1 MGRDTFDIIVRG
13 RRAQE
18 VKAEILDWIRSRR
31 IRVLEDQGYY
41 ILCKKGGF
49 WLAPTPIFFEI
60 RFEEHL
66 RGVKVH
72 AEGWV
77 SLYGIRELDFSTA
90 FLGAVLREIGGKLMW
105 ELSVMVR
112 GMSR

>member
-1 MGRDTFDIIVRG
+1 MGRDTFDVIVRG

-18 VKAEILDWIRSRR
+18 VKAEILDWMRSRR
-31 IRVLEDQGYY
+31 IRVLEDHGHF
-41 ILCKKGGF
+41 ILCRKGGL
-49 WLAPTPIFFEI
+49 WLAPTPIYFEI

-72 AEGWV
+72 AKGWV
-77 SLYGIRELDFSTA
+77 SLYGICELDFSTGLFA
-90 FLGAVLREIGGKLMW
+90 FVLKEIGGKLMW

>member
-18 VKAEILDWIRSRR
+18 VKAEVLDWMRSRR
-31 IRVLEDQGYY
+31 IRVMEDQGHY
-41 ILCKKGGF
+41 ILFKKGGF
-49 WLAPTPIFFEI
+49 WVVPIFFEI

-90 FLGAVLREIGGKLMW
+90 FLGGVLREIGGKVMW

>member
-1 MGRDTFDIIVRG
+1 MGRDTFDITVRG

-18 VKAEILDWIRSRR
+18 VKAEVLDWMRSKR
-31 IRVLEDQGYY
+31 IRVVEDQGYY

-49 WLAPTPIFFEI
+49 WVQPIFLEI

-66 RGVKVH
+66 RGVRVH

-90 FLGAVLREIGGKLMW
+90 FLGAGLREIGGKLMW

>member
-1 MGRDTFDIIVRG
+1 MGRDTFDIIVQG
-13 RRAQE
+13 RRAHE
-18 VKAEILDWIRSRR
+18 VRAEILDWMRSKR
-31 IRVLEDQGYY
+31 IRVMEDQGHY
-41 ILCKKGGF
+41 ILFKKGGF
-49 WLAPTPIFFEI
+49 WLAPAPIFFEI

-77 SLYGIRELDFSTA
+77 SLYGICELDFSTGLFA
-90 FLGAVLREIGGKLMW
+90 LVLKEIGGKLMW
-105 ELSVMVR
+105 ELSRVVM